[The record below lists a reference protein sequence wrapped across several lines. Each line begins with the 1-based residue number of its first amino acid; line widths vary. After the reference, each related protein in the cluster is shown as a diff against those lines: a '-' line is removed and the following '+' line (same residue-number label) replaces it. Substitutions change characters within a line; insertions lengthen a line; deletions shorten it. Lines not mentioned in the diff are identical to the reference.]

1 MKISVIIPTLNEAE
15 NLTQLIPLLKKDL
28 VSFSHEILV
37 MDAGSSDR
45 TIEVAERHGAD
56 LATLSE
62 KKGRA
67 CQMNEGARIATGDL
81 LYFVH
86 ADTRPP
92 EGFAKDIVA
101 SVKEGYESGCY
112 QSAYDCDL
120 WLMKFN
126 AWLTKFDKLFLRGG
140 DQSLFIKKSLFFE
153 LGGFREDYR
162 IMEDFEFLK
171 RLRDQAS
178 FRLIPKNIMISARK
192 YDDNSYARVNIANI
206 IVVMMYRFGASQETL
221 VNTYKKLLNYR

>member
-15 NLTQLIPLLKKDL
+15 NLSQLIPLLAKGL
-28 VSFSHEILV
+28 AGFSHEILV
-37 MDAGSSDR
+37 IDAGSTDR
-45 TIEVAERHGAD
+45 TIKIAEEHGAD
-56 LATLSE
+56 LAIVSE

-92 EGFAKDIVA
+92 VGFAKDILV
-101 SVKEGYESGCY
+101 SVEKGYESGCY
-112 QSAYDCDL
+112 QSAYDCTL
-120 WLMKFN
+120 WVMKFN

-140 DQSLFIKKSLFFE
+140 DQSLFIRKTLFFK
-153 LGGFREDYR
+153 LGGFREDFR

-171 RLRDQAS
+171 RLRKQAT
-178 FRLIPKNIMISARK
+178 FRLIPKDIMISARK
-192 YDDNSYARVNIANI
+192 YDDNSYVRVNIANI
-206 IVVMMYRFGASQETL
+206 VVVMMYRFGASQQAL
-221 VNTYKKLLNYR
+221 VSTYKKMLNYR

>member
-15 NLTQLIPLLKKDL
+15 NLSQLIPLLKVGLQD
-28 VSFSHEILV
+28 FPHEILII
-37 MDAGSSDR
+37 DAGSTDQ
-45 TIEVAERHGAD
+45 TIKVAEEYEAD
-56 LATLSE
+56 KSIVSE
-62 KKGRA
+62 KRGRA
-67 CQMNEGARIATGDL
+67 CQMNEGARIASGDL

-92 EGFAKDIVA
+92 EGFARDIVA
-101 SVKEGYESGCY
+101 SVQEGYESGCY

-140 DQSLFIKKSLFFE
+140 DQSLFIKKELFLE
-153 LGGFREDYR
+153 LEGFREDYR

-178 FRLIPKNIMISARK
+178 FRLIPRDILISARK
-192 YDDNSYARVNIANI
+192 YDGNSYARVNIANI

>member
-15 NLTQLIPLLKKDL
+15 NLSQLIPLLKKGL
-28 VSFSHEILV
+28 VGFSHEILII
-37 MDAGSSDR
+37 DAGSSDR
-45 TIEVAERHGAD
+45 TIKTAEEHDAD
-56 LATLSE
+56 LAIVSE
-62 KKGRA
+62 KRGRA

-92 EGFAKDIVA
+92 EGFAKDIA
-101 SVKEGYESGCY
+101 GSVKEGYESGCY

-126 AWLTKFDKLFLRGG
+126 GWLTRFDKLFLRGG

-178 FRLIPKNIMISARK
+178 FRLIPRDIMISARK

-206 IVVMMYRFGASQETL
+206 IVVMMYRFGASQKTL

>member
-15 NLTQLIPLLKKDL
+15 NLSQLIPLLTKGLKG
-28 VSFSHEILV
+28 FSYEILV
-37 MDAGSSDR
+37 VDAGSTDK
-45 TIEVAERHGAD
+45 TIPLAKDCGANM
-56 LATLSE
+56 AIVSE

-67 CQMNEGARIATGDL
+67 CQMNAGARIATGDL

-92 EGFAKDIVA
+92 ADFAKDIIA
-101 SVKEGYESGCY
+101 SIHEGYESGCY

-120 WLMKFN
+120 WLMRFN

-178 FRLIPKNIMISARK
+178 FRLIPKDIMISARK
-192 YDDNSYARVNIANI
+192 YDDNSYIRVNIANV
-206 IVVMMYRFGASQETL
+206 IVVAMYRFGASQESL